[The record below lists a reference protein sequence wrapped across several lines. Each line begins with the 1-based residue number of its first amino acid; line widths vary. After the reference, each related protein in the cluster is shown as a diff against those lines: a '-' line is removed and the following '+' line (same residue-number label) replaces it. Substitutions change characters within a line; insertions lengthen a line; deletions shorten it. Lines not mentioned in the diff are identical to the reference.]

1 MPTNVD
7 TVIAELNPD
16 HRKKVEV
23 RAAQLIA
30 EEVTLRELR
39 RAKVL
44 AGPNGPDSRR
54 PQQDDKSR

>member
-7 TVIAELNPD
+7 TVIAKLNPD
-16 HRKKVEV
+16 LRKKVEV

-44 AGPNGPDSRR
+44 AGPNGQDSRH
-54 PQQDDKSR
+54 PQQDDKAL